1 MNLHELFVF
10 STTPDHEEKLQI
22 LTRIQDRVVTLAQH
36 LATMGDLSKSR
47 VLRIKAKVILD
58 EMCT

>member
-1 MNLHELFVF
+1 MNLQDLFVF

-36 LATMGDLSKSR
+36 LAAAMGDLSKSR
-47 VLRIKAKVILD
+47 VLKD
-58 EMCT
+58 

>member
-1 MNLHELFVF
+1 MNLQDLLVF

-36 LATMGDLSKSR
+36 LAAMGDMSKSR
-47 VLRIKAKVILD
+47 VLKD
-58 EMCT
+58 